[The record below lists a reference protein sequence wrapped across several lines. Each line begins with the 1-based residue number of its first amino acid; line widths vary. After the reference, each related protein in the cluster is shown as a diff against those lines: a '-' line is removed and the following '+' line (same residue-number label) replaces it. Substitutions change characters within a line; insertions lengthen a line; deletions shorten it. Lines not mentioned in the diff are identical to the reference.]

1 MGLVTIYGKFTKHN
15 GDRLTLTYKKDIDP
29 FLPNLLIQTK
39 LDYHCNII
47 DLVKRIVR
55 EP

>member
-1 MGLVTIYGKFTKHN
+1 MGLVTIYGKFMKN
-15 GDRLTLTYKKDIDP
+15 NRDRPTLTYKKDIEP
-29 FLPNLLIQTK
+29 FLLNLLIQTK

-47 DLVKRIVR
+47 DLLKRIVR